1 MTVPLMADHHSHSSA
16 TGLRAVVLNRGRIVA
31 DGPTRAILS
40 DRDLMAANRL
50 ELPYGFDPSI
60 VG

>member
-1 MTVPLMADHHSHSSA
+1 MNHGA
-16 TGLRAVVLNRGRIVA
+16 IVG
-31 DGPTRAILS
+31 DGPTRAILG
-40 DRDLMAANRL
+40 DEELMRANRL